1 MVKTGNSIL
10 ELFSI
15 VAIVLPLLP
24 LLLILL
30 KRLYDQPVMQLLGL
44 VCLSDFAEYFLY
56 RTNNIYI
63 DRQMITELSRT
74 VDCAL
79 LLLLFRIS
87 ASSKRLAELF
97 YFLLISSVSIVI
109 AVYATNGTEKFA
121 FPVSHLQS
129 ILLILSAL
137 LLLIQM
143 VNSRTHFLFEMPL
156 FWICAATFFY
166 YSMYLLIEKITVP
179 GVHPLQNTASDKQ
192 LLSHLAHFMRYILY
206 IIAVIITHQPSG
218 NQPASKKDVVRSE
231 AFR

>member
-24 LLLILL
+24 LFLILL
-30 KRLYDQPVMQLLGL
+30 KRLYQHPPLQLLGL
-44 VCLSDFAEYFLY
+44 VCLFGVAEYLLY
-56 RTNNIYI
+56 RTGTNII
-63 DRQMITELSRT
+63 NSRITTELFRSA
-74 VDCAL
+74 DCTF

-87 ASSKRLAELF
+87 ALSKRMAEIF
-97 YFLLISSVSIVI
+97 NFLLISSVSVVI
-109 AVYATNGTEKFA
+109 AIYSTNGIEKIA
-121 FPVSHLQS
+121 FPVSYLQS
-129 ILLILSAL
+129 ILLILSSV

-143 VNSRTHFLFEMPL
+143 VNTRTDLLFDLPL

-166 YSMYLLIEKITVP
+166 YSMYLLIEKITIP

-206 IIAVIITHQPSG
+206 IIATIIAQP
-218 NQPASKKDVVRSE
+218 PAADANTRKIP
-231 AFR
+231 